1 MSTIKRWDRLQ
12 RKYVD
17 VSCPAIVE
25 EYDEHMGGG
34 DLFDMLMSLY
44 RLHVARSQKLQVVL
58 PKFLLGTQCCCY
70 QWVAIVLPSHTAEE
84 CAGPRSF
91 GFHSKHQWDS
101 HFRVQTRSHTCSRIS
116 WSPSRSSDVEDTS
129 AKGAEF
135 VADSELEEPGTLL
148 QKEEW

>member
-44 RLHVARSQKLQVVL
+44 RLARSQKLQVVL
-58 PKFLLGTQCCCY
+58 PKFLLGCCC
-70 QWVAIVLPSHTAEE
+70 QWVAIVLPSHTA
-84 CAGPRSF
+84 GPRSF
-91 GFHSKHQWDS
+91 GFHSNY
-101 HFRVQTRSHTCSRIS
+101 IS
-116 WSPSRSSDVEDTS
+116 EILI
-129 AKGAEF
+129 
-135 VADSELEEPGTLL
+135 SEYKLDPILVREYHGRRHGQVMWKTQLPRELNLL
-148 QKEEW
+148 LIQN